1 MTFPK
6 LTEYAM
12 WEQRSNIGKR
22 FSMQVEAKIYVMKA
36 KDGALKIG
44 RSVKPWARAKQI
56 ERKIDF
62 VPYETGMLPN
72 ADLIERAAH
81 RVMALFGK
89 HLGGEWFEGSI
100 TDAKLAIEIAIRQV
114 QNNELGLGGT
124 LLPNK
129 RRKRTTPLEVFGDHF
144 TAEELTI
151 AKVFYMDAELVMTER
166 TTNAELDRLCRTS
179 FVDTNVFRFR
189 DVIERLDRNSKSVLL
204 NLVLLPTSATS
215 AMKSMAQ
222 YHSKFGHAEAQKGV
236 AIGLIKAALWHV
248 GRIYKELEVI
258 GNTLP
263 VRTPKL
269 SPRRQVNGS
278 AQSS

>member
-1 MTFPK
+1 M
-6 LTEYAM
+6 Y
-12 WEQRSNIGKR
+12 
-22 FSMQVEAKIYVMKA
+22 VEAKIYVMIA
-36 KDGALKIG
+36 VDGALKIG
-44 RSVKPWARAKQI
+44 RSKAPWLRAKQI
-56 ERKIDF
+56 ERKIKL

-100 TDAKLAIEIAIRQV
+100 SDAKLAIEIAIRQV

-129 RRKRTTPLEVFGDHF
+129 RRKRTTPLEAFGDHF

-151 AKVFYMDAELVMTER
+151 AKVFYMDAELVLTER
-166 TTNAELDRLCRTS
+166 TTNAELDRLGRTS

-189 DVIERLDRNSKSVLL
+189 DVIDRLDRNSKSVLL

-248 GRIYKELEVI
+248 GRIYEELGASEDNVAARI
-258 GNTLP
+258 S
-263 VRTPKL
+263 RL
-269 SPRRQVNGS
+269 SSRRQANGRE
-278 AQSS
+278 